1 MLESTC
7 LYSLYAWFK
16 CTDYNDTKWH
26 GDGVGNTVE
35 ENSNNLLPN
44 VNAIVAISKSMLS
57 IKLCCN

>member
-1 MLESTC
+1 MPGL
-7 LYSLYAWFK
+7 K